1 MDSNTVDFQL
11 NMKVV
16 LEQLNDWFDVNLLV
30 LNSEGGGK
38 QVSFILKQRTLVR

>member
-30 LNSEGGGK
+30 LNSEGGE